1 MISSKDF
8 ILWSVCFFMLNDS
21 PGSVVKLISELNNIA
36 NQTRIRITGISL
48 LSHRDGNTQVSIN
61 HASVHETHDNV
72 LYNDFDFGN
81 KIGFRDIVKRINSV
95 ANDSSVKIVNIVFGL
110 KGKTRRHLVIHSKK
124 LRR

>member
-1 MISSKDF
+1 MNHGHPT
-8 ILWSVCFFMLNDS
+8 VFMLNDS

-72 LYNDFDFGN
+72 LYNDFDFGE
-81 KIGFRDIVKRINSV
+81 KVGFRELVKRINSV

-110 KGKTRRHLVIHSKK
+110 KGKNRRHLVIHSKK